1 MEELVMFG
9 YDSKENVYLG
19 FLLRKMSLISYY
31 GMSFFPGLNVNFKEE
46 ANELDRDIV
55 GHDVYGA
62 IKNLYRPQSP
72 FYRYTNFEDL
82 SNEEKRFA
90 KRLGYRSFL
99 NLISPLF
106 ISYLNVIEQNNF
118 KLSVGCGYTMCPFGD
133 FIDENIWG
141 KVHKKYNV
149 HLYFRQFQNR
159 NNWFPAGGA
168 SLINYRLSDKL
179 TSTVSGHIWCQP
191 VNMDF
196 NTDES
201 KLGGAGDIL
210 FKYIVLGKRTS
221 RYSLSMDLGVLY
233 KTEGFLPEEVNLD
246 KHLGL
251 RLGTTI
257 NLNR

>member
-1 MEELVMFG
+1 
-9 YDSKENVYLG
+9 
-19 FLLRKMSLISYY
+19 
-31 GMSFFPGLNVNFKEE
+31 MSFFPGLNVKFKEE

-82 SNEEKRFA
+82 THAEKRFA

-99 NLISPLF
+99 NLVNPLF
-106 ISYLNVIEQNNF
+106 IRYLNIIERNNL
-118 KLSVGCGYTMCPFGD
+118 KLSTGLGYTMCPFGD
-133 FIDENIWG
+133 FIDENIWARI
-141 KVHKKYNV
+141 HKKYNV

-159 NNWFPAGGA
+159 NNWFPAGGV
-168 SLINYRLSDKL
+168 SLVNYKLSEKL
-179 TSTVSGHIWCQP
+179 SSTVSGHMWSQP

-196 NTDES
+196 NTAQS
-201 KLGGAGDIL
+201 KLGAAGDIL
-210 FKYIVLGKRTS
+210 LKYIIMGKRTS
-221 RYSLSMDLGVLY
+221 KYALSIDLGLIY
-233 KTEGFLPEEVNLD
+233 KTQGFLPEEVNMD

-251 RLGTTI
+251 RLGTTV